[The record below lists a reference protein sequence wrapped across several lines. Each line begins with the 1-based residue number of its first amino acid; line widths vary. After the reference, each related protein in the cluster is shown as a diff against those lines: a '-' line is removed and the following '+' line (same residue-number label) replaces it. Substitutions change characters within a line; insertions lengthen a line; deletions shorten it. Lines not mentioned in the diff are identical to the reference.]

1 MPRKKKRVSRAVMSS
16 DHELDILDF
25 YSVRM
30 PLGENVV
37 KLTLR
42 SSTTPTEY
50 IRGAREKNVRQV
62 LFTLSGTAHVMVTC
76 PEHGEYPLAWKCFGL
91 AAFQRF
97 VRDSSFFQSAT
108 PEVEYRLA
116 RAVVQYFAVAPKL
129 CPGPWPDQA
138 SAMAEIMPDADGSSS
153 PSRPLAEE
161 LADLAADGYN
171 MHAVAAVG
179 VVPEADADPSEDD
192 SDVASDVS
200 STSVVQVD
208 MSNPQSVAQR
218 VADMAA

>member
-1 MPRKKKRVSRAVMSS
+1 
-16 DHELDILDF
+16 
-25 YSVRM
+25 M

-50 IRGAREKNVRQV
+50 VQGAREKNVRQV

-76 PEHGEYPLAWKCFGL
+76 PEHGEYPMAWKCYGL

-97 VRDSSFFQSAT
+97 VRDSSFFQTAT

-138 SAMAEIMPDADGSSS
+138 SAMGEIMPDADGGSSS

-179 VVPEADADPSEDD
+179 ATLEADDASEDDAEDD
-192 SDVASDVS
+192 SDAASGVS
-200 STSVVQVD
+200 STSLVQVD
-208 MSNPQSVAQR
+208 MSNPQSVAKR
-218 VADMAA
+218 VADMAV